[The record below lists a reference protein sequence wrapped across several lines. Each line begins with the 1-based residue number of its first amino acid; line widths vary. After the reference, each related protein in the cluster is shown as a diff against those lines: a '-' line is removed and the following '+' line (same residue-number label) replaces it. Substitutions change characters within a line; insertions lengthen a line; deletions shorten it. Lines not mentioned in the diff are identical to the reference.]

1 MIIYDAFPVL
11 QEEALNKI
19 LNTEEGLTFA
29 RFIKNITAYAEARAA
44 QAQRAATAYMET
56 KSTGTNSTTYGTGSG
71 EAAGAESCK
80 ETESSTA
87 YAEANLAMTQ
97 LSAILHGSGEAA
109 EAGNAGEATES
120 GVQAEHTTVTQAEP
134 AAHMVI
140 VSGGAADET
149 LHLAITSGIRP
160 EQSTGEHSKTQE
172 SGIAGD
178 KAATAEACEP
188 YEDSHVQK
196 TQDQSAAT
204 AYNNTASMEIIS
216 AENSASDGPRGPRQT
231 ANTDPTLQ
239 TSTHAAKGFPR
250 KVTWNDPSVTHV
262 GQQSV
267 GASVINLYDVLGR
280 SYRYHLRMK
289 ESRAKRA
296 WRSTK
301 RAFSYLF
308 CCCIPERREECLTY
322 IIT

>member
-1 MIIYDAFPVL
+1 M
-11 QEEALNKI
+11 NS
-19 LNTEEGLTFA
+19 EEGNTYKLFL
-29 RFIKNITAYAEARAA
+29 RNIKAYAQAQQAATAYMYMETESAGTNSTNVTGSGEAGESAYAEAR
-44 QAQRAATAYMET
+44 
-56 KSTGTNSTTYGTGSG
+56 
-71 EAAGAESCK
+71 C
-80 ETESSTA
+80 
-87 YAEANLAMTQ
+87 AMTQ
-97 LSAILHGSGEAA
+97 LSAVLGEAA
-109 EAGNAGEATES
+109 E
-120 GVQAEHTTVTQAEP
+120 
-134 AAHMVI
+134 
-140 VSGGAADET
+140 
-149 LHLAITSGIRP
+149 
-160 EQSTGEHSKTQE
+160 
-172 SGIAGD
+172 
-178 KAATAEACEP
+178 P
-188 YEDSHVQK
+188 YEGSHVQK

-204 AYNNTASMEIIS
+204 AYNNTSSMEIIS
-216 AENSASDGPRGPRQT
+216 AENSASDGPRGPRET

-239 TSTHAAKGFPR
+239 TYKHAAKGFPR

>member
-1 MIIYDAFPVL
+1 
-11 QEEALNKI
+11 
-19 LNTEEGLTFA
+19 
-29 RFIKNITAYAEARAA
+29 
-44 QAQRAATAYMET
+44 MET
-56 KSTGTNSTTYGTGSG
+56 ESAGTNSTNVTGSG

-80 ETESSTA
+80 QAANCKAEKLQTAYLQTA
-87 YAEANLAMTQ
+87 YAEARFAMNSF
-97 LSAILHGSGEAA
+97 SAILHDSGE
-109 EAGNAGEATES
+109 
-120 GVQAEHTTVTQAEP
+120 
-134 AAHMVI
+134 
-140 VSGGAADET
+140 
-149 LHLAITSGIRP
+149 
-160 EQSTGEHSKTQE
+160 
-172 SGIAGD
+172 
-178 KAATAEACEP
+178 TAEP
-188 YEDSHVQK
+188 YEDSHAQK

-204 AYNNTASMEIIS
+204 AYNNTSSMEIIS
-216 AENSASDGPRGPRQT
+216 AENSASDGPRGPRET

-289 ESRAKRA
+289 ESCAKRA